1 MNKQLMALAG
11 VACAGLVQAQEGHGL
26 PGLTGMLHWHADD
39 GAGLL
44 ALAAVLG
51 LGLGLGLWRLRR
63 KSGPR

>member
-51 LGLGLGLWRLRR
+51 A
-63 KSGPR
+63 PTACC